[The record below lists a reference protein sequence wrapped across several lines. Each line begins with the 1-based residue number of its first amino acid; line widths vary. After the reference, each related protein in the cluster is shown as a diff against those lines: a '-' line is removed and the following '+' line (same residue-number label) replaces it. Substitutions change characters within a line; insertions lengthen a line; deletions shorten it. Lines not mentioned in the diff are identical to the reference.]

1 METGVSGAEEGIM
14 RAFPVRDLK
23 ENGDDPAGN
32 RPASLLLFFP
42 VPAAFAVLVP
52 VLAAVVAVLLLV
64 VGRV

>member
-1 METGVSGAEEGIM
+1 MM

-42 VPAAFAVLVP
+42 VPAAFAVLFP
-52 VLAAVVAVLLLV
+52 VLAAVVVVLVLV